1 MFVGVRTPY
10 PGAGQG
16 ASCHLQAALQG
27 FGIGG
32 GNEEEGERVDECF
45 KSEKCPIHGAW
56 HLGGGNTFVLGNV
69 EDAGCPREVTF
80 ENGI

>member
-10 PGAGQG
+10 PGPPALLDEGARQG
-16 ASCHLQAALQG
+16 ASCHLQAALQE

-32 GNEEEGERVDECF
+32 GNEEEGERADECF

-56 HLGGGNTFVLGNV
+56 HLGGA
-69 EDAGCPREVTF
+69 D
-80 ENGI
+80 